1 MAKRFERRIMYKRID
16 VPWEHKNT
24 CFYCGE
30 YSHADDHVP
39 PTSRYHDFIA
49 LYDCHP
55 PILVPAC
62 NQCNRVLSN
71 TLQKDIYERF
81 DECKELLLKR
91 LDKYLMYGNIW
102 DEDSLDYAKFT
113 GDLGKFSKAIVKEAK
128 VAKSRLEWEHWN
140 VSVEGVDL
148 EKSAEGYRIKMDGKE
163 FKRLDHVLEYA
174 RRVHKV
180 PATYL
185 EKVLN
190 IVGFV
195 KADHALAVC
204 RTRKVKSEAEM
215 NKVLEDLLEV
225 ESEHVLSAIEN

>member
-1 MAKRFERRIMYKRID
+1 MSKRFERRVLYKRID
-16 VPWEHKNT
+16 VPWEFKNT

-30 YSHADDHVP
+30 ISYCEDHVP
-39 PTSRYHDFIA
+39 PTSRYHDFMC

-62 NQCNRVLSN
+62 NQCNRILGNS
-71 TLQKDIYERF
+71 LQKDIYERF
-81 DECKELLLKR
+81 DECKELLLKK

-102 DEDSLDYAKFT
+102 DKDEIEFAELT
-113 GDLGKFSKAIVKEAK
+113 GDLGKFSGAVQKQAEI
-128 VAKSRLEWEHWN
+128 AKSRLEWEHWN
-140 VSVEGVDL
+140 VSVEGIDL
-148 EKSAEGYRIKMDGKE
+148 EKSENGYKIKMDGKE

-195 KADHALAVC
+195 KADYALSVC
-204 RTRKVKSEAEM
+204 RTRRVKSEAEM
-215 NKVLEDLLEV
+215 NKVLEDVLEV
-225 ESEHVLSAIEN
+225 ESEHVLSANQN